1 MGMEKRW
8 KMREADPAV
17 VDALRTSLN
26 IHPAVCTI
34 LAERG
39 ITGFEEAKTFFRPSL
54 DMLHDPFLMKDMQ
67 KAVDRIDAARK
78 NHERVMIYGD
88 YDVDG
93 TTAVGCMHRFLAHV
107 FPADQLD
114 FYIPH
119 RYREG
124 YGVSKQG
131 IDYAASEGFTLM
143 IALDCGIKSVEL
155 IGYAKSIGID
165 FIVCDHHLPGSTLP
179 PAVAIL
185 NPKQSDCHYPYKEL
199 CGCGVGLKLIMAL
212 TQHWTLPKSHYLELL
227 DLAATAVA
235 ADIVPITGENRVI
248 AYFGLEKANTN
259 PSLALKVIMDV
270 SGVSGKILIQH
281 LVFMVAP
288 RVNAAGRM
296 DDARKVIELFTASD
310 ESIAKAI
317 ALQLQADNTE
327 RKEAD
332 QSITQEALDLIRH
345 TEPDQPRRS
354 TVVYQPH
361 WHKGVVGIVASRLI
375 EHYYRPTIVLTKSG
389 DLVAGSARSIPGFNI
404 HDGLEQ
410 CSDLLLGF
418 GGHYFAAGMTMN
430 PDNVEAFAHRFN
442 EIVTATVPAEAF
454 TPELLLDAEVRLS
467 DLNMKFYDILTQ
479 MEPFGPE
486 NPQPVF
492 VARGLRDLGHSKIVK
507 DLHLRLVAQ
516 QDGHPMQGIGFN
528 MPDKIKIVR
537 SGFPF
542 DVAFH
547 LDVNEWQGNKTLQM
561 RILDLKPSTHTH

>member
-8 KMREADPAV
+8 KMREADPAI

-34 LAERG
+34 LAERC

-310 ESIAKAI
+310 ELTAKAI

-516 QDGHPMQGIGFN
+516 QDGYPMQGIGFN

>member
-1 MGMEKRW
+1 MEKRW
-8 KMREADPAV
+8 KMRESDPAV
-17 VDALRTSLN
+17 VDALRTNLN
-26 IHPAVCTI
+26 IHPAVCTM
-34 LAERG
+34 LVERG
-39 ITGFEEAKTFFRPSL
+39 ISGFDEAKTFFRPTL

-67 KAVDRIDAARK
+67 KAVERIDAARK
-78 NHERVMIYGD
+78 NHERVLIYGD

-107 FPADQLD
+107 FPTDKLD

-155 IGYAKSIGID
+155 IGYAKSLGID
-165 FIVCDHHLPGSTLP
+165 FIVCDHHLPGSSLP

-185 NPKQSDCHYPYKEL
+185 NPKQSDCNYPYKEL
-199 CGCGVGLKLIMAL
+199 CGCGVGLKLVMAL
-212 TQHWTLPKSHYLELL
+212 TQYWDFPTSHYLELL

-270 SGVSGKILIQH
+270 SGVSGKILIHH

-296 DDARKVIELFTASD
+296 DDARKVIELFTAAD
-310 ESIAKAI
+310 ESTAKAI

-332 QSITQEALDLIRH
+332 QSITQEALDLIRQ

-375 EHYYRPTIVLTKSG
+375 DHYYRPTIVLTKSG

-430 PDNVEAFAHRFN
+430 PDNVEAFARRFN
-442 EIVTATVPAEAF
+442 EIVTATVPEDAF
-454 TPELLLDAEVRLS
+454 IPELLLDAEVRLR
-467 DLNMKFYDILTQ
+467 DLTMKFYDILTQ

-492 VARGLRDLGHSKIVK
+492 VARGLRDLGHSKVVK

-516 QDGHPMQGIGFN
+516 QNGHPMQGIGFN
-528 MPDKIKIVR
+528 MAEKIMIVR

-547 LDVNEWQGNKTLQM
+547 LDVNEWLGKKTLQM
-561 RILDLKPSTHTH
+561 RILDLKPSTHSH

>member
-26 IHPAVCTI
+26 IHPAVCTM

-39 ITGFEEAKTFFRPSL
+39 ITDFEEAKTFFRPSL

-67 KAVDRIDAARK
+67 KAVDRVDAARK

-310 ESIAKAI
+310 ELTAKAI

>member
-17 VDALRTSLN
+17 VDTLRTSLN

-310 ESIAKAI
+310 ELTAKAI

>member
-17 VDALRTSLN
+17 VDTLRTSLN

-67 KAVDRIDAARK
+67 KAVDRVDAARK

-310 ESIAKAI
+310 ELTAKAI

>member
-8 KMREADPAV
+8 KMREADPAI

-67 KAVDRIDAARK
+67 KAVDRVDAARK

-212 TQHWTLPKSHYLELL
+212 TQHWTLPESHYLELL

-310 ESIAKAI
+310 ELTAKAI

-492 VARGLRDLGHSKIVK
+492 VARGLRDLGHSKVVK

>member
-26 IHPAVCTI
+26 IHPAVCTM

-39 ITGFEEAKTFFRPSL
+39 ITDFEEAKTFFRPSL

-67 KAVDRIDAARK
+67 KAIDRIDAARK

-310 ESIAKAI
+310 ELTAKAI

-492 VARGLRDLGHSKIVK
+492 VARGLRDLGHSKVVK